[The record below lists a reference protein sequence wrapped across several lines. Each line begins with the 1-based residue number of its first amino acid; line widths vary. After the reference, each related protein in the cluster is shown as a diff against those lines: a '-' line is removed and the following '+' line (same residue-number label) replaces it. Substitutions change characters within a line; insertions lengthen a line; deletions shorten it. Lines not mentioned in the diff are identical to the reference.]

1 MATNDRPRL
10 AMLGGGPGSFIG
22 GIHHLGARI
31 AGIDLVAGV
40 FSSDP
45 EKSARAAQDYGVA
58 PDRCYASAPDMFAA
72 EAAREDGIT
81 MVAIATPN
89 HLHLPAALMA
99 IEAGVHIFSDKPAT
113 ATLAQA
119 LTLRDA
125 LARGRSAYA
134 LSFTYSAYPMVREA
148 RARIAEGQ
156 IGTVRKVLVNYAQGV
171 MAGPSAGWR
180 TDPGMSGAGGCIADL
195 GTHAFHLAEF
205 ATGQRVAEVLADLG
219 SHEGRVL
226 DDDDAVLLRFAGGG
240 RGMIHASQIAFGQR
254 NAISLQ
260 VYGDKGALHWEF
272 ETADQLRLVRA
283 GEVRL
288 LGPASADLLVRVPGM
303 RGIGEGLIAPFATLY
318 REFAAAC
325 GGAVQEALPGIAA
338 GVRSMA
344 FVESAV
350 ESSAQGG
357 HWLAMNEP

>member
-1 MATNDRPRL
+1 MAMNDRPRL

-45 EKSARAAQDYGVA
+45 EKSARAAHDYGVA
-58 PDRCYASAPDMFAA
+58 SDRCYADTRAMFAA

-89 HLHLPAALMA
+89 NLHLPAALMA

-119 LTLRDA
+119 LNLRDA
-125 LARGRSAYA
+125 LARGRSAYG

-148 RARIAEGQ
+148 RARIAAGQ

-205 ATGQRVAEVLADLG
+205 VTGQEVAELLADLG
-219 SHEGRVL
+219 SHEGRAL
-226 DDDDAVLLRFAGGG
+226 DDDDAVLLRFAGGA

-254 NAISLQ
+254 NAISFQ
-260 VYGDKGALHWEF
+260 VYGDRGALHWDF
-272 ETADQLRLVRA
+272 AAADQLRLVRG
-283 GEVRL
+283 GEVIL
-288 LGPASADLLVRVPGM
+288 LGPTSADLLVRVPGM
-303 RGIGEGLIAPFATLY
+303 RGIGDGLIAPFATLY
-318 REFAAAC
+318 REFVAVC
-325 GGAVQEALPGIAA
+325 GGGKQCSLPGIAE

-344 FVESAV
+344 FVERAV

-357 HWLAMNEP
+357 RWLAIH

>member
-1 MATNDRPRL
+1 MAMNNRRRL

-22 GIHHLGARI
+22 GIHYLGARI

-58 PDRCYASAPDMFAA
+58 PDRCYADAQAMFAA
-72 EAAREDGIT
+72 EAKREDGIT

-99 IEAGVHIFSDKPAT
+99 VEAGVHIFSDKPAT

-148 RARIAEGQ
+148 RARIAAGE
-156 IGTVRKVLVNYAQGV
+156 IGSVRKVLVHYAQ
-171 MAGPSAGWR
+171 AGLADARGGWR
-180 TDPGMSGAGGCIADL
+180 TDPAQSGVGGCIADL

-205 ATGQRVAEVLADLG
+205 VTGQAVVELLADLN
-219 SHEGRVL
+219 SHDGRAL
-226 DDDDAVLLRFAGGG
+226 DDDGAVLLRLAGGG
-240 RGMIHASQIAFGQR
+240 RGAIHASQIAFGQR
-254 NAISLQ
+254 NGLSFQ
-260 VYGDKGALHWEF
+260 VYGDRGALFWDF
-272 ETADQLRLVRA
+272 DTADQLRLVRG
-283 GEVRL
+283 GEVLL
-288 LGPASADLLVRVPGM
+288 LGPGSPDLMERVPGM
-303 RGIGEGLIAPFATLY
+303 RGIGNGLIAPFATLY

-325 GGAVQEALPGIAA
+325 DGQAPAALPGIEA
-338 GVRSMA
+338 GLRSMA
-344 FVESAV
+344 FVERAV
-350 ESSAQGG
+350 ASSAQGG
-357 HWLAMNEP
+357 RWLPIN